1 MSEPLRASRSAGEND
16 DPTVPPLEI
25 SLTGAAATLL
35 APLYAR
41 ALDARSPHPLLGDQ
55 AAAALVA
62 RTEYDFGRL
71 GINET
76 NAVGVALRTR
86 WFDRQVRRFLAD
98 HRHATV
104 VHLGCGLDDRFS
116 RLAPGPD
123 VRWYDLDQPEV
134 IDLHRTVYPA
144 HPARRTVAASVT
156 DPEWTARVPADA
168 PVLVVAEGLSMYLQA
183 EDGPQ
188 VLRRIVEQFPR
199 GQLVLD
205 TYSRFAVGSTRRFAL
220 FVEPAPNSPGVS
232 TTRVNSTGKHPVCD
246 SSSPSAP
253 TAPRRGWISVDC
265 LHGCALAYCWTPRS
279 WRGCLCWAVWVTSH
293 ATRSA
298 RTPPSDRLP
307 SARPRPFAASTPQ
320 FPVSLRYLVHAPR
333 PYPQAVNLRKTGKA
347 DPC

>member
-1 MSEPLRASRSAGEND
+1 MSEPLRGTRPAGENG
-16 DPTVPPLEI
+16 DPSAPPLRI

-41 ALDARSPHPLLGDQ
+41 ALDARSLHPLLGDQ

-62 RTEYDFGRL
+62 RTEYDFGQL

-86 WFDRQVRRFLAD
+86 WFDHHVRRFLAD
-98 HRHATV
+98 HPRAVV

-156 DPEWTARVPADA
+156 DPEWTARIPADN

-188 VLRRIVEQFPR
+188 VLRRIVERFPQ

-220 FVEPAPNSPGVS
+220 FRRTGAQLAWGVDDPRELDRETAGLRLVESISAYGTAKGVDLRGLP
-232 TTRVNSTGKHPVCD
+232 TRL
-246 SSSPSAP
+246 
-253 TAPRRGWISVDC
+253 R
-265 LHGCALAYCWTPRS
+265 
-279 WRGCLCWAVWVTSH
+279 
-293 ATRSA
+293 A
-298 RTPPSDRLP
+298 RMLLDTQVMARLP
-307 SARPRPFAASTPQ
+307 VLGGVGHLSR
-320 FPVSLRYLVHAPR
+320 HAFG
-333 PYPQAVNLRKTGKA
+333 ANTTV
-347 DPC
+347 